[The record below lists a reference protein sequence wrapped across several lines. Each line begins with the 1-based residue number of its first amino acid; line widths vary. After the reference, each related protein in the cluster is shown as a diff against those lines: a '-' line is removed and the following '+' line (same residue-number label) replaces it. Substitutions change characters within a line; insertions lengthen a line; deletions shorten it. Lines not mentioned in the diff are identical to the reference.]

1 MTQVLEKRLETLRK
15 TIEDLRK
22 ELHITIVQNDG
33 KFNSAETYDISERLD
48 ELVAEYL
55 RLKERLIVHTS
66 LTIMSNYNRIL
77 LNKEAG

>member
-33 KFNSAETYDISERLD
+33 RFNSAETYDISERLD

-55 RLKERLIVHTS
+55 RLKERLDSAYEPDYYVK
-66 LTIMSNYNRIL
+66 L
-77 LNKEAG
+77 